1 MNHYLALG
9 DSYTIGEG
17 VEPAGRW
24 PAQLRKRLVART
36 IELESPAIVAQTGWT
51 TAELIAGIRDA
62 APAGPFALVS
72 LSIGVNN
79 QYRGL
84 PLEEYRAGFAELLG
98 MAAAC
103 AGGEPRRVLVLSIA
117 DWGVTPFAKGR
128 NRPAIAQEIDR
139 FNAAN
144 REETARVRSRYVDVT
159 AISRR
164 HGDDPNYLAP
174 DGLHPSAP
182 MYSEWAH
189 AAEAEAR
196 QALGARR

>member
-17 VEPAGRW
+17 VEAGGRW
-24 PAQLRKRLVART
+24 PLQLRKRLVARNV
-36 IELESPAIVAQTGWT
+36 ELEPPTIIAQTGWT
-51 TAELIAGIRDA
+51 TAELMAGIREA
-62 APAGPFALVS
+62 APEGPFALVS

-84 PLEEYRAGFAELLG
+84 PLEEYRAQFGELLAL
-98 MAAAC
+98 AAGL
-103 AGGEPRRVLVLSIA
+103 AGGESRKVLVLSIP

-128 NRPAIAQEIDR
+128 NRPAIAEDIDR
-139 FNAAN
+139 FNAAC
-144 REETARVRSRYVDVT
+144 REETGRVRARHVDVT

-164 HGDDPNYLAP
+164 HGDDANYLAP